1 MNIYKF
7 HTDPECLDLYEERLT
22 RVPKLAYERAKS
34 LLRRFPEG
42 EAAIAKDAEYAYRYA
57 KSFFKGRWMSE
68 CGVKHFSFVNSFDYE
83 KSSPEAKDADLEK
96 LRVCSTGYTK
106 VLALGGFASS
116 ALNKLKIRHERL
128 PHPSPRNRQF
138 NDPAFEPAVVRRI
151 SEYLNENIER

>member
-1 MNIYKF
+1 
-7 HTDPECLDLYEERLT
+7 
-22 RVPKLAYERAKS
+22 
-34 LLRRFPEG
+34 
-42 EAAIAKDAEYAYRYA
+42 
-57 KSFFKGRWMSE
+57 MSE

-138 NDPAFEPAVVRRI
+138 NDPSFERAVVRRI